1 MVAMRRTKPM
11 QGLAALLTAGMV
23 VGCDNDTT
31 EPAEPLSIVET
42 EALYNGVQELAM
54 DTTLA
59 LISVSPNGGVL
70 ACPLGGQVAT
80 TIEVREEMAAD
91 TARLLSSVTLN
102 PEGCVLSSAGNEFTL
117 DGNPDVR
124 TEVNTSIVASTFE
137 FLVEGTI
144 TGGLDWILDD
154 RSGTCLIDLTIG
166 VDLGQPPTA
175 TVSGTMCDHE
185 VEFDAGGLV
194 PSG

>member
-1 MVAMRRTKPM
+1 MVVMRKTKPM
-11 QGLAALLTAGMV
+11 QGLAALLAAAMV
-23 VGCDNDTT
+23 VGCDEGTT
-31 EPAEPLSIVET
+31 EPAEPLSMVET
-42 EALYNGVQELAM
+42 EALYHGVQELAM
-54 DTTLA
+54 DTTRA
-59 LISVSPNGGVL
+59 LISVTPNGGVF

-80 TIEVREEMAAD
+80 TFEFSEETAAD
-91 TARLLSSVTLN
+91 TARVLTSVTLN
-102 PEGCVLSSAGNEFTL
+102 PEGCVLSSAGDEFTL

-124 TEVNTSIVASTFE
+124 TEVNTAIVGSTFE

>member
-1 MVAMRRTKPM
+1 MRKINPM
-11 QGLAALLTAGMV
+11 KGLAALLTAAMV

-31 EPAEPLSIVET
+31 EPAEPLSMVET
-42 EALYNGVQELAM
+42 EALYHGVQELAM

-59 LISVSPNGGVL
+59 IISVGPNGGVL
-70 ACPLGGQVAT
+70 ACPLGGQVAST
-80 TIEVREEMAAD
+80 FEFSEETVAD
-91 TARLLSSVTLN
+91 TARASTSVTLN

-124 TEVNTSIVASTFE
+124 TAINTAIVASTFE
-137 FLVEGTI
+137 FLVDGTI
-144 TGGLDWILDD
+144 TGGLDWMLDD